1 MATTFTLRC
10 TSPGKSMTLTIVDSL
25 NPLPGSDTWRCSPSD
40 ALGTDSGNVASWGT
54 KTTYLHGGTAGAVAT
69 LEGFGKSTQQG
80 ATGNGEKI
88 DPDGS
93 FPPGQFLWSCTSRS

>member
-1 MATTFTLRC
+1 MATTFVLHC
-10 TSPGKSMTLTIVDSL
+10 TSSGNAMTLTIVDSL
-25 NPLPGSDTWRCSPSD
+25 NPLPGSDTWRCVPPD

-54 KTTYLHGGTAGAVAT
+54 KTAYLHAGTAGAVVA

-80 ATGNGEKI
+80 TTGAGEKI

-93 FPPGQFLWSCTSRS
+93 FPSGQFRWSCASRS